1 MLDRLKP
8 RPGARHRRK
17 RVGRGPGSGL
27 HKTSGRGVKGQGK
40 RSAGRE
46 TPAYSDGGQMPLVRR
61 LPKRGFRAPARET
74 VAVVNVGALGV
85 FGEDARVDVEILAA
99 RGLVPPGATV
109 LETLRENG
117 IPHASVCG
125 GRARCTTCRVLVTK
139 GLDRLPQPSGAE
151 AGALARIGATPGM
164 RLACQIRPTADISV
178 MPLLPADARAA
189 DGMVRGGPEGS
200 ERLITV
206 LFVDLRGST
215 ALGEAKLPYDLLYIL
230 NQFFGEMTKALDAT
244 GGHYAQFAG
253 DGLLALYGLRA
264 GDPAAGAA
272 AALRGAREM
281 LARVARLD
289 SRLRGDLP
297 QPLRIG
303 IGIHFGEAI
312 VGAMGPPGAQVVT
325 AIGETV
331 NACARL
337 ERLTRRYDCP
347 VIVSRRAAE
356 AAGLAVGRKRH
367 RVRVD
372 GGAQIIEFYA
382 LETLADL
389 RA

>member
-1 MLDRLKP
+1 MNDTAG
-8 RPGARHRRK
+8 GA
-17 RVGRGPGSGL
+17 GRGIEPSLRAQAAAQAQAGG
-27 HKTSGRGVKGQGK
+27 GRRIKI
-40 RSAGRE
+40 E
-46 TPAYSDGGQMPLVRR
+46 PLRR
-61 LPKRGFRAPARET
+61 LLPYVTRYRGRVTAAFVALVVAALT
-74 VAVVNVGALGV
+74 TLFLSVAVSERERASTELA
-85 FGEDARVDVEILAA
+85 DARRTEGERAA
-99 RGLVPPGATV
+99 EERRRIARDLHDSVSQALFSTV
-109 LETLRENG
+109 L
-117 IPHASVCG
+117 H
-125 GRARCTTCRVLVTK
+125 
-139 GLDRLPQPSGAE
+139 
-151 AGALARIGATPGM
+151 
-164 RLACQIRPTADISV
+164 
-178 MPLLPADARAA
+178 ARAA

-200 ERLITV
+200 ERLIAV

-230 NQFFGEMTKALDAT
+230 NQFFDEMTKALDAT

-264 GDPAAGAA
+264 GDPAVGAA

-289 SRLRGDLP
+289 SRLRGDLL

-356 AAGLAVGRKRH
+356 VAGLAVGRELH
-367 RVRVD
+367 RERVD
-372 GGAQIIEFYA
+372 GGTQTVEFYA
-382 LETLADL
+382 LGSPADL
-389 RA
+389 PV